1 MKAAGLSPRSQ
12 KVYATRLRT
21 ILNWGKSRKL
31 IPESGFDSGE
41 IRFGKD
47 ASRNRVLH
55 PGEEGALLA
64 ACDRMNTEQ
73 YRHTGIMAKGRLI
86 CALNTGLR
94 AGAMRH
100 LQNKHIDYQNWV
112 LFIPAAIQKD
122 AEPLEI
128 PVESERL
135 RSFLRER
142 RIVGPEAYTFGHGA
156 GNERFKNGSYQAD
169 IRKTVKSMFKLAGIP
184 FGRAN
189 LVWHD
194 FRHDVATIL
203 VSGLGV
209 PLATVKEIT
218 GHSETRMLERYV
230 NPQMDSRRTAMGRL
244 SDERQLRLSREA
256 EAQELLR
263 SGALK
268 VSGE

>member
-1 MKAAGLSPRSQ
+1 MLQ
-12 KVYATRLRT
+12 
-21 ILNWGKSRKL
+21 
-31 IPESGFDSGE
+31 
-41 IRFGKD
+41 
-47 ASRNRVLH
+47 
-55 PGEEGALLA
+55 GEEAALLA
-64 ACDRMNTEQ
+64 ACDRMNTRQ
-73 YRHTGIMAKGRLI
+73 FRFTGTMAKGRLV
-86 CALNTGLR
+86 CALDTGLR

-100 LQNKHIDYQNWV
+100 LQNKHIDFENWV
-112 LFIPAAIQKD
+112 LRIPAAIQKD

-142 RIVGPEAYTFGHGA
+142 RILGPEAYTFGHGA

-169 IRKTVKSMFKLAGIP
+169 IRKTVATMFKLAGIA
-184 FGRAN
+184 RVAN

-203 VSGLGV
+203 VAGLSV

-230 NPQMDSRRTAMGRL
+230 NPQMDSRRAAFGSRRHAHFGVACGSGR
-244 SDERQLRLSREA
+244 SAKR
-256 EAQELLR
+256 
-263 SGALK
+263 
-268 VSGE
+268 